1 MQTVDRESKEHR
13 VVDGQDREVGRAG
26 HVRLWI
32 AAGVILLAAL
42 LVFAFVQPATDTAFF
57 RCFLAIYTAATIWWV
72 CGLRWVAGHSLG
84 QPNVRRAAG
93 ATASPTEPWN
103 VRPLGRRSEDGEEA
117 VAFERSIP
125 LGATLAIAIGLR
137 LCFFAADPRLS
148 ADVYRYLWDGRVS
161 AKGINPYSLPPASR
175 ELPQPRPAWHSRINH
190 PEIASIYPPLAQA
203 LFVVTAM
210 APGSELLLWRLVLLA
225 ADLATIAM
233 LHRRGRGLVALLWA
247 TSPLVL
253 VEGFWSGHIEIV
265 AIPLLVGASLA
276 LTSGRDARSGMLAAM
291 AAGLKIVPIAAVPG
305 LLKFAKRR
313 GSWMSTFL
321 LAAAIPFLFFAGRP
335 LMPGL
340 RDYATRWSF
349 NSPLYAAALGC
360 VERLGLANRLK
371 DFWTVIKNPLRL
383 EGISPWV
390 YVHLYDEYL
399 ARVVLA
405 ILLVLALGIVIRRAT
420 HLDGAIASSVGALLL
435 CSPTI
440 HPWYWLTVLP
450 FALLAR
456 SRFWTLLAIASPFSY
471 LLYAERGMAGIV
483 LLVCY
488 AAPLV
493 VAACLSHM
501 RRQRSHEN
509 HVTY

>member
-1 MQTVDRESKEHR
+1 MKSMQTVDRESKEHR
-13 VVDGQDREVGRAG
+13 VIDGQDREVGRAG

-42 LVFAFVQPATDTAFF
+42 FVFAFVQPAADTAFF
-57 RCFLAIYTAATIWWV
+57 RCFLAIYTTATLWWA
-72 CGLRWVAGHSLG
+72 CGLR
-84 QPNVRRAAG
+84 
-93 ATASPTEPWN
+93 
-103 VRPLGRRSEDGEEA
+103 
-117 VAFERSIP
+117 FERSIP

-148 ADVYRYLWDGRVS
+148 ADVYRYLWDGRVFAS
-161 AKGINPYSLPPASR
+161 GINPYSAAPASR
-175 ELPQPRPAWHSRINH
+175 ELPQPRPARHSRINH

-203 LFVVTAM
+203 LFVVTAT

-233 LHRRGRGLVALLWA
+233 LHRRGRGFVALLWA

-265 AIPLLVGASLA
+265 AAALLVGASLA

-291 AAGLKIVPIAAVPG
+291 AAGLKIVPITAVPG

-321 LAAAIPFLFFAGRP
+321 LAAAIPFLFLIGRP

-349 NSPLYAAALGC
+349 NSPLYAAALDC
-360 VERLGLANRLK
+360 VESLGLANGLK

-383 EGISPWV
+383 ERISPWV
-390 YVHLYDEYL
+390 YAHLYDEYL

-405 ILLVLALGIVIRRAT
+405 LLLVVALGIVIRRAT

-471 LLYAERGMAGIV
+471 LLYAERGMTGIV

-493 VAACLSHM
+493 AAARVWGFG
-501 RRQRSHEN
+501 RRFQPAARADGS
-509 HVTY
+509 VGLDKP